1 MKYKHLA
8 MLMGVMI
15 TATSVGSTAT
25 AFAEES
31 KTESTQD
38 ADDTTEDTAEAS
50 DADGKTRSSVGTDG
64 TTYVEGDSDYTI
76 TVGSYQDSAD
86 TFVSTTVDDWSSY
99 EVERPESL

>member
-8 MLMGVMI
+8 MIMGVMI

-25 AFAEES
+25 VFAADS

-50 DADGKTRSSVGTDG
+50 R
-64 TTYVEGDSDYTI
+64 
-76 TVGSYQDSAD
+76 
-86 TFVSTTVDDWSSY
+86 
-99 EVERPESL
+99 RESRRQQRRNKRK

>member
-25 AFAEES
+25 A
-31 KTESTQD
+31 
-38 ADDTTEDTAEAS
+38 
-50 DADGKTRSSVGTDG
+50 
-64 TTYVEGDSDYTI
+64 
-76 TVGSYQDSAD
+76 
-86 TFVSTTVDDWSSY
+86 STTVDDWSSY